1 MKATVMV
8 GIPGC
13 GKTTAVA
20 AHGDVVE
27 VNRDNLRFELT
38 GSYTNFEHEGLINR
52 RHAERIRLA
61 AAEGRDLV
69 VSDTNTVRRY
79 RRSLIKL
86 LKCLGYHVEV
96 VVFDVGP
103 ETCIARNDTRA
114 KPVLPDVI
122 RRMARRLRLNPPSLE
137 EGMDSLRFVRQAESM
152 PLFADSERPGVLGEA
167 VEGLALGHHALA
179 PHGSLYPDEQSGR
192 GIEGPRQGGP
202 QR

>member
-38 GSYTNFEHEGLINR
+38 GSFTNFEHEGLINR
-52 RHAERIRLA
+52 RHAARLRQA
-61 AAEGRDLV
+61 AAEGRDVV
-69 VSDTNTVRRY
+69 VSDTNAVRRY

-86 LKCLGYHVEV
+86 LKCLGYEVEV

-103 ETCIARNDTRA
+103 ETCLARNETRS
-114 KPVLPDVI
+114 KPVLPEII
-122 RRMARRLRLNPPSLE
+122 RRMAHRLRLNPPSLE
-137 EGMDSLRFVRQAESM
+137 EGMDRLRFIRQEGAAPLYLEAPAEI
-152 PLFADSERPGVLGEA
+152 AGAVPGE
-167 VEGLALGHHALA
+167 
-179 PHGSLYPDEQSGR
+179 
-192 GIEGPRQGGP
+192 
-202 QR
+202 